1 MHGSSSVPQDEVA
14 RINAAGGKLD
24 PSARGVD
31 ENEYLPAAK
40 LGVTKINIDTDG
52 RLVWTRVHREFFR
65 DKPGRVRF
73 PPAGQ
78 DVHGRIREVHR
89 AQEQE
94 ARQRRAASG
103 GARGAGR
110 QEITRWMATSG
121 RHSCRFCGVAA
132 EMLGRFGKWNHWCPE
147 VAIRLAEDIIASN
160 VNPVDVSAMSF
171 GVLIFLGVVAFFLL
185 VTSIRIAQEY
195 QRGVVFRLGRYVGT
209 RGPGLYLLI
218 PFGIETQSLID
229 IRIKTVPIE
238 SQETITRDSVTI
250 RVNAALWY
258 KVVDPAKSVIAVT
271 DVFAAIYQLALTT
284 LRNTIG
290 QHDLDEVLQ
299 ARDKINDILRQSVI
313 PATAGWGIEI
323 ERLEMKDVELPA
335 NMQQVMAMQAE
346 AIREKRARIIKAE
359 AELEASIKL
368 TQASEQMMTS
378 PAALELRR
386 MQMISEVGADNN
398 TTTIVMIPSDF
409 VTMAKSLTEYVAD
422 HRTQKPPTV

>member
-1 MHGSSSVPQDEVA
+1 MHIAIFGADFSM
-14 RINAAGGKLD
+14 GGPL
-24 PSARGVD
+24 
-31 ENEYLPAAK
+31 
-40 LGVTKINIDTDG
+40 
-52 RLVWTRVHREFFR
+52 
-65 DKPGRVRF
+65 
-73 PPAGQ
+73 
-78 DVHGRIREVHR
+78 
-89 AQEQE
+89 
-94 ARQRRAASG
+94 
-103 GARGAGR
+103 
-110 QEITRWMATSG
+110 
-121 RHSCRFCGVAA
+121 
-132 EMLGRFGKWNHWCPE
+132 
-147 VAIRLAEDIIASN
+147 
-160 VNPVDVSAMSF
+160 
-171 GVLIFLGVVAFFLL
+171 LIFLALVAIVLL
-185 VTSIRIAQEY
+185 ATSIRIAQEY
-195 QRGVVFRLGRYVGT
+195 QRGVIFRLGRYVGT

-313 PATAGWGIEI
+313 PATSGWGIEI

-359 AELEASIKL
+359 AELEASVKL
-368 TQASEQMMTS
+368 TQASEMMMGN

-386 MQMISEVGADNN
+386 MQMITEVGADNN
-398 TTTIVMIPSDF
+398 TTTIVMFPSDF
-409 VTMAKSLTEYVAD
+409 VTMAQSFSEYVNA
-422 HRTQKPPTV
+422 HRMPKPPA

>member
-1 MHGSSSVPQDEVA
+1 MPISLFVA
-14 RINAAGGKLD
+14 GFSLGGPL
-24 PSARGVD
+24 
-31 ENEYLPAAK
+31 
-40 LGVTKINIDTDG
+40 I
-52 RLVWTRVHREFFR
+52 
-65 DKPGRVRF
+65 
-73 PPAGQ
+73 
-78 DVHGRIREVHR
+78 
-89 AQEQE
+89 
-94 ARQRRAASG
+94 
-103 GARGAGR
+103 
-110 QEITRWMATSG
+110 
-121 RHSCRFCGVAA
+121 
-132 EMLGRFGKWNHWCPE
+132 
-147 VAIRLAEDIIASN
+147 
-160 VNPVDVSAMSF
+160 
-171 GVLIFLGVVAFFLL
+171 IFLAVGAFLL
-185 VTSIRIAQEY
+185 LTTSIRIAQEY

-258 KVVDPAKSVIAVT
+258 KVIDPAKSVINVT

-299 ARDKINDILRQSVI
+299 ARDRINDILRQSVV

-409 VTMAKSLTEYVAD
+409 VTMARSLTEYVHDKTPKSSTPVTPMPA
-422 HRTQKPPTV
+422 PTSTSVV